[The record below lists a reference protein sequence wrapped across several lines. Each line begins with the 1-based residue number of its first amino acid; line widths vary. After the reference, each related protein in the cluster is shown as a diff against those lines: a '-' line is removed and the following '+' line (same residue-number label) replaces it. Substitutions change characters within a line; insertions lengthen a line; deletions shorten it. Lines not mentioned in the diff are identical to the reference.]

1 MIESIKLRSPYT
13 RNLEKYLQ
21 KEFGSNDT
29 NTNKIKLSDYIEFGK
44 VQSQDAFALI
54 RNGEISTIIAIK
66 ISTFEEVINYNKII
80 VYNDINCKKLDKTEK
95 CLFIEFFT
103 RNSKIH
109 QQQTNG
115 DGIIMINE
123 LKGQCQKLNIKLIAL
138 EADGINPEELAKSYY
153 VQKLGFIRCSDK
165 YHTGDW
171 PGELIFMVC
180 DLR

>member
-29 NTNKIKLSDYIEFGK
+29 NMNKIKLSEYIEFGK

-95 CLFIEFFT
+95 CLFIEFFN

-123 LKGQCQKLNIKLIAL
+123 LKG
-138 EADGINPEELAKSYY
+138 
-153 VQKLGFIRCSDK
+153 
-165 YHTGDW
+165 
-171 PGELIFMVC
+171 
-180 DLR
+180 